1 MAKSRFIRS
10 AHKRRVAWEGAFG
23 SSLASGAGSF
33 VTTLISEAVLEARPA
48 PTLVRCRGEFWAK
61 SQTSA
66 VNARV
71 TAGIIVVTAK
81 ALAAGVASLPTPL
94 TDVGSDWLWWDTYA
108 TAWQTGEP
116 IETGGFRRVIDSK
129 AMRKVGLN
137 QVVVM
142 VVEVTS
148 ISGTPSVDI
157 VFGVRMLLKDS

>member
-1 MAKSRFIRS
+1 MARSRFQRV
-10 AHKRRVAWEGAFG
+10 AKRRVSWEGGFG

-33 VTTLISEAVLEARPA
+33 VTTLVSEAILEARPA
-48 PTLVRCRGEFWAK
+48 PTVVRCRGEFWAK

-66 VNARV
+66 INSRV

-81 ALAAGVASLPTPL
+81 ALAAGVASLPSPL
-94 TDVGSDWLWWDTYA
+94 TDVGSDWLWWDTYDL
-108 TAWQTGEP
+108 AWQTGEP
-116 IETGGFRRVIDSK
+116 IESGAVRRLIDSK

-137 QVVVM
+137 TVVVM

-157 VFGVRMLLKDS
+157 AFGVRVLLKDS